1 MQEAHI
7 LKRET
12 TPEEVISLEDPEDE
26 HEEEKQ
32 PTSRIN
38 PFARFA
44 FVGSPSKTLPSPSPR
59 PEKRK
64 FDEASASGLPTPSKK
79 GRSSSTKSKVKVY
92 DHLRE
97 VEDNLAEGLDIIICG
112 IKKTVLRN
120 RTPLR
125 EPKQPLLELSARV
138 WCVSLLTLLAPT
150 FQSLGSTLTGVGPS
164 SGSCNCP
171 SVHSPVCFPLGLTS
185 RKLDPREDFT
195 LPAQFSIG
203 LTNLTARPT
212 IEQNELSRTEQV
224 SGVSILLAKIHK
236 YRPRVVCFVGLGI
249 ADIFKSEVK
258 LESPK
263 KPKESTED
271 TMPRLKGK
279 SKVKVKDKA
288 GVGLQPFKMVHEP
301 VEGKFNETL
310 FFAVSSTSGRV
321 VRYQK
326 SDKVQQFRD
335 LRIFVENLK
344 AGAVDTSGISSIIYS

>member
-12 TPEEVISLEDPEDE
+12 TPEEVISLEGPEDE

-79 GRSSSTKSKVKVY
+79 GRSSRTKSKVKVY

-112 IKKTVLRN
+112 IN
-120 RTPLR
+120 PG
-125 EPKQPLLELSARV
+125 KQ
-138 WCVSLLTLLAPT
+138 
-150 FQSLGSTLTGVGPS
+150 S
-164 SGSCNCP
+164 SEIGHHYGNPNNHFWSCLHE
-171 SVHSPVCFPLGLTS
+171 SGLTS

-271 TMPRLKGK
+271 TTRLKGK
-279 SKVKVKDKA
+279 SKAKVKDKA

-335 LRIFVENLK
+335 LRIFVENLN